1 MQSFKFVQVAKFDD
15 SGQFFTTV
23 VVQGFGNW
31 LGAYWLLFSFV
42 LFSFVLL
49 ILWFDIIFGEL
60 LNLQ

>member
-42 LFSFVLL
+42 LL
-49 ILWFDIIFGEL
+49 ILWLDIIFGEL